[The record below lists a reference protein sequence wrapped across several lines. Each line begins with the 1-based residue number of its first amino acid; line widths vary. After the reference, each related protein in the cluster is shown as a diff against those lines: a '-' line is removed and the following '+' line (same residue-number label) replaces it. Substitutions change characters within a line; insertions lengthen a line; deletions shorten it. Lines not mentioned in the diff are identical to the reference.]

1 MVTPDAA
8 TVDMKAYGVH
18 VNTKDSVI
26 SNEIYQWKNRVY
38 FMLTLQKSLLKFNN
52 HATSSKQGIRFWDIR

>member
-26 SNEIYQWKNRVY
+26 SNEIYQWKTGFIFYWPYKKV
-38 FMLTLQKSLLKFNN
+38 LLKFNN